1 LILELLCN
9 VQGRNRRAVLCAGW
23 KHEVSGPLL
32 ALCLAIA
39 VTTWFGS
46 QRGASW
52 DDFVPNLGFQ
62 GLKTGFLWPEYYENV
77 Q

>member
-1 LILELLCN
+1 MSRDGTAEQCFAQAGSMRYWAPIL
-9 VQGRNRRAVLCAGW
+9 AV
-23 KHEVSGPLL
+23 
-32 ALCLAIA
+32 CLAIA
-39 VTTWFGS
+39 VTTWLRS

>member
-1 LILELLCN
+1 MKYW
-9 VQGRNRRAVLCAGW
+9 A
-23 KHEVSGPLL
+23 PLL
-32 ALCLAIA
+32 AVCLAIA